1 MLTSKRINCFCNS
14 NLRTLFF
21 FRLSLII
28 VHNYLVLSFLFVTYF
43 LMFLNINIKSYL
55 TKIRI
60 QFIPTFSNIQ
70 NIVQHLQF
78 QLKRAKKTENS

>member
-1 MLTSKRINCFCNS
+1 
-14 NLRTLFF
+14 
-21 FRLSLII
+21 
-28 VHNYLVLSFLFVTYF
+28 
-43 LMFLNINIKSYL
+43 MFLNINIKSYL